1 MLHFYQYQH
10 YHHYYRR
17 QRLSIDIRHHG
28 KILFF
33 TTIVILA
40 LYFLVSSSSMSL
52 HQYLY
57 YHDIIYQPASKN
69 IRNKDKWI
77 LLFSLSRK
85 SKAFPLSDPFRL
97 FSLVFP
103 IRTFPGTTSLRRIAR
118 NRRTWRKRA
127 IAAAAKTTTTA
138 RAGAKITSTS
148 RNLTFIRPAN
158 KWFQSLNWWKT
169 PFFLGIAHIGGALL
183 PYSS

>member
-1 MLHFYQYQH
+1 
-10 YHHYYRR
+10 
-17 QRLSIDIRHHG
+17 
-28 KILFF
+28 
-33 TTIVILA
+33 
-40 LYFLVSSSSMSL
+40 MSL

-77 LLFSLSRK
+77 FLFSLSRK

-169 PFFLGIAHIGGALL
+169 PFFLGIAHIGGHSCPIL
-183 PYSS
+183 PRRSLSKAHGLQFPELFSIKRIHKIANWIKIARLKNAHCCRAILR